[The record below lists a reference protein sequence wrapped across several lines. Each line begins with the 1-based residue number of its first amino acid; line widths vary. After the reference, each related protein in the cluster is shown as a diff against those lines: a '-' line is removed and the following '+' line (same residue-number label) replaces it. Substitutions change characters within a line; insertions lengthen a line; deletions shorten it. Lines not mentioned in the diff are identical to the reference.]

1 MFLPKIAVNRPVL
14 TTTIIL
20 IFIFFGALAYLTLNL
35 NIEPEVEIPYITIST
50 VYPGAGP
57 KEIENLVT
65 KKIEDEVSTISGIE
79 RIESYSLEGVSI
91 IIIEFKLGKNVDV
104 ANREVKDQV
113 DKILNKLPLD
123 AQKPIIQKVDLQA
136 FPIIELVVSGNRSPI
151 ELYELADKNIR
162 ERLSQIPGVASVEI
176 TGGQERE
183 IRVQFDN
190 RIVFENSISL
200 PQIQQILKANNLDIP
215 GGSFQFGKE
224 EYSVRVKGEYNSLQS
239 LRDLRIPTPYG
250 PKKLNQIAI
259 ITDTGKDISARATF
273 FDNQTKTKNENVVRV
288 SIVKSA
294 DANAVKVSE
303 AVTEILPEIQ
313 SSLNDVTIRKVEDA
327 ADFTRNSFNDT
338 MSNIYLGII
347 FTGIVLFLFLF
358 NWRSTVIV
366 GITMP
371 VSIVSTFL
379 LFRAAGMTLNMLSLM
394 GISVSIGVLVANSVV
409 VLENIFR
416 YRMQGY
422 TSKDSAFLGTKEVV
436 VAVLAATLTNII
448 VFLPIANISSIVGQ
462 FLKDLALAA
471 TFATL
476 FSLFYSF
483 TLTPMVSS
491 LLLPNDS
498 KESKLDLLAH
508 KVEQILKDWY
518 LRALKVVLKNKV
530 NTMIA
535 IIATLIIFILS
546 VVLITPKLGYEF
558 IPSMDNSEI
567 SIDVEL
573 PQGFNLDA
581 TANKIREIE
590 NKIIKHKEIETIIT
604 NIGKKDNLNTGS
616 NLARIDLKLCEP
628 DKRDISIQG
637 MIALLIQDLADVPN
651 VKLNVKQP
659 QSMRGGGEAPIQFY
673 LCGQD
678 IDTLEK
684 YKNLVIDKIKETPGL
699 INFDNSSRSG
709 KQEIT
714 VYPRREL
721 LAETGL
727 TIADIAYTIRA
738 SIEGIKSTSYR
749 DKGNEFDIT
758 ITLDDRDVDTPD
770 KIGNITV
777 VSSNGSYRLSQ
788 LADIQTTPGVSR
800 ILHRDKSKVIMFF
813 GSNAPGYPLGNV
825 TQEIEKRMKEIQLPQ
840 GYLFK
845 WAGDVK
851 MMNEMV
857 MDMLLAFAIATFLT
871 YMLLSAILESFV
883 QPIYIM
889 ITLPLGLIGVLLF
902 MYLTRTTFNLTS
914 LMGIVM
920 LIGLVV
926 NNAILILDYVNQLIR
941 QQNFTVKDALL
952 EAAPTKL
959 KPQIMSTA
967 ALILGMLPMAL
978 QIGES
983 GKEIRAPLGIV
994 SIGGLLVS
1002 TILTLFIVPSFLYVF
1017 SRGKRK

>member
-1 MFLPKIAVNRPVL
+1 MFLPKIAVSRPVL

-20 IFIFFGALAYLTLNL
+20 VFILFGALAYFTLNL
-35 NIEPEVEIPYITIST
+35 NTYPEVEIPYITVST

-91 IIIEFKLGKNVDV
+91 IIIEFKLGKSVDV
-104 ANREVKDQV
+104 ANSEVKDQI
-113 DKILNKLPLD
+113 DKILNKLPSD
-123 AQKPIIQKVDLQA
+123 AQKPTIQKVDLQV
-136 FPIIELVVSGNRSPI
+136 FPIVELVIYGNRSPI

-162 ERLSQIPGVASVEI
+162 ERLSQIPGVANVEI

-200 PQIQQILKANNLDIP
+200 PQMLQILKANNLDIP
-215 GGSFQFGKE
+215 AGSFQFGKE
-224 EYSVRVKGEYNSLQS
+224 EYSVRVKGEYNSLQ
-239 LRDLRIPTPYG
+239 LLKDLRIPTPYG
-250 PKKLNQIAI
+250 PKKLNQIAT
-259 ITDTGKDISARATF
+259 ITDTGKDIRERATF
-273 FDNQTKTKNENVVRV
+273 FDNRTKTRNGNVVRV

-303 AVTEILPEIQ
+303 AISQALPEIQ
-313 SSLNDVTIRKVEDA
+313 NNLSDVTIRKVADA
-327 ADFTRNSFNDT
+327 ADFTRSSFYDT

-379 LFRAAGMTLNMLSLM
+379 LFRAAGMTLNVLSLM
-394 GISVSIGVLVANSVV
+394 GISVSIGALVANSVV

-416 YRMQGY
+416 YKMQGY
-422 TSKDSAFLGTKEVV
+422 ASKDSAFLGTNEVV
-436 VAVLAATLTNII
+436 VAVLAASLTNII
-448 VFLPIANISSIVGQ
+448 VFLPIANMSSIVGQ

-483 TLTPMVSS
+483 TLTPMLSS
-491 LLLPNDS
+491 LLLPDNR
-498 KESKLDLLAH
+498 KETKLDSFAH
-508 KVEQILKDWY
+508 KLEQMLRGWY
-518 LRALKVVLKNKV
+518 LQALKVVLKNKATSITV
-530 NTMIA
+530 
-535 IIATLIIFILS
+535 IITTLIIFILS
-546 VVLITPKLGYEF
+546 MIWVVPKVGYEF

-567 SIDVEL
+567 SVEVEL
-573 PQGFNLDA
+573 PQGFNLEA
-581 TANKIREIE
+581 TASKIREIE
-590 NKIIKHKEIETIIT
+590 NKIIQHKEIQTIIT

-628 DKRDISIQG
+628 NKRDISVQR
-637 MIALLIQDLADVPN
+637 MIALLIRELADVPN

-659 QSMRGGGEAPIQFY
+659 QSIGGGVESPIQFY

-684 YKNLVIDKIKETPGL
+684 YKSLVADKLKGTPGL
-699 INFDNSSRSG
+699 VNFDNSSRPG

-727 TIADIAYTIRA
+727 TIADIAYTVRA
-738 SIEGIKSTSYR
+738 SIEGIESTFYR

-758 ITLDDRDVDTPD
+758 ITLDDSNVNTPD
-770 KIGNITV
+770 KIGNITI
-777 VSSNGSYRLSQ
+777 VSPNGSYRLSQ
-788 LADIQTTPGVSR
+788 LADIQTNPGVSR
-800 ILHRDKSKVIMFF
+800 ILHRDKLKVIMFF

-825 TQEIEKRMKEIQLPQ
+825 TQEIEKRMKEIQLPK
-840 GYLFK
+840 GYSFK

-857 MDMLLAFAIATFLT
+857 MDMLLAFVIATLLT
-871 YMLLSAILESFV
+871 YMLLSAVLESFI

-889 ITLPLGLIGVLLF
+889 ITLPLGLIGVLLI
-902 MYLTRTTFNLTS
+902 MYVTGTTFNLTS

-926 NNAILILDYVNQLIR
+926 NNAILILDYTNHLIR
-941 QQNFTVKDALL
+941 RQNFKVKDALL

-959 KPQIMSTA
+959 KPQIMSTT
-967 ALILGMLPMAL
+967 ALLLGMLPMAL